1 MSDTE
6 KLAAKVAR
14 EWRWLCEEDQER
26 VRRASRRL
34 ADALDDLEIDDAP
47 MEDSRG

>member
-1 MSDTE
+1 MSNVE
-6 KLAAKVAR
+6 KLAATVAR

-34 ADALDDLEIDDAP
+34 ADALDDLELDDAP